1 MTIDPSEAAATLSE
15 VETVERRT
23 REALYYGGSSTILIV
38 WGLMLM
44 IGHVLTFLAPMRADL
59 IWGVLNGSAIAC
71 AVAFGS
77 VRARTAPRSWD
88 WRMVVA
94 VIVMMGF
101 GYLWEWLLV
110 RPHWRELPVLWS
122 TLFMM
127 GYIIAG
133 LWLGR
138 FFIICGVVVTA
149 LVLAGYVWTGP
160 WFLLWMAAVSGGSLI
175 LGGLMLRRL
184 GAP

>member
-1 MTIDPSEAAATLSE
+1 MTIDPSEAAATLSD
-15 VETVERRT
+15 VENVERRT

-38 WGLMLM
+38 WGIALM
-44 IGHVLTFLAPMRADL
+44 IGYALTYLAPTRADL
-59 IWGVLNGSAIAC
+59 IWGVLNGA
-71 AVAFGS
+71 AVAGVIAWGG
-77 VRARTAPRSWD
+77 VRSRTGPRNWD
-88 WRMVVA
+88 WRIVVA
-94 VIVMMGF
+94 FMVMMGF
-101 GYLWEWLLV
+101 GYLWEWLFV
-110 RPHWRELPVLWS
+110 RPQWRELPVLWS

-149 LVLAGYVWTGP
+149 LVLAGYFCTGP
-160 WFLLWMAAVSGGSLI
+160 WFLLWMAAVGGGSLI